1 MNLPMNSI
9 NESIESKGND
19 NSMEN
24 KTFHERAFSSFAS
37 ASKKFHMSNVLVI
50 EKLCIIVKKYFE
62 SKPLLKKYSE

>member
-9 NESIESKGND
+9 NESLESKGNE

-50 EKLCIIVKKYFE
+50 EKLCIIVRKYFE
-62 SKPLLKKYSE
+62 SKPLLKKYS

>member
-1 MNLPMNSI
+1 MNSI
-9 NESIESKGND
+9 NESLESKGNE

-50 EKLCIIVKKYFE
+50 EKLCIIVRKYFE
-62 SKPLLKKYSE
+62 SKPLLKKYS